1 MNTAKGLRRQS
12 AKGAKLSFQTPTATE
27 EEEKEE
33 EEGPKVVRETAFGR
47 ILQGF
52 FAIKVKDDTGKKVLY
67 ENKKEPFEYPEVD
80 ALANAI
86 VHAGAKLTDAE
97 IDAIGSAI
105 PESAG
110 PQVKRLTKVYNDRLR
125 ADAKSSAYQSLVSK
139 HKPLEG
145 EDKLVAIAKTIRNIL
160 KFAPFLTAETV
171 IETLKTQKAVPVDY
185 TVEDYNGTQLRK
197 PKGTVEED
205 DED

>member
-12 AKGAKLSFQTPTATE
+12 AKVSFQTVTDTE
-27 EEEKEE
+27 EEKDTED
-33 EEGPKVVRETAFGR
+33 EGPKVVRETPFGQ

-67 ENKKEPFEYPEVD
+67 ENKKEPFEYPQVNSYVM
-80 ALANAI
+80 AL
-86 VHAGAKLTDAE
+86 VHAGAKLSDKE
-97 IDAIGSAI
+97 IDAIGAAI

-160 KFAPFLTAETV
+160 KFAPFLTAESV
-171 IETLKTQKAVPVDY
+171 IESLKGQKAVPSDY
-185 TVEDYNGTQLRK
+185 TVEDYNSTQLRK
-197 PKGTVEED
+197 TKGAEVED
-205 DED
+205 DEE

>member
-12 AKGAKLSFQTPTATE
+12 ARVSFQVVEDA
-27 EEEKEE
+27 EEKETE
-33 EEGPKVVRETAFGR
+33 EEGPKVVRETPFGS

-67 ENKKEPFEYPEVD
+67 ENKKEPFEYPQVNSYVN
-80 ALANAI
+80 AL
-86 VHAGAKLTDAE
+86 VHAGAKLTDKE
-97 IDAIGSAI
+97 IDAIGAAI

-160 KFAPFLTAETV
+160 KFAPALSAES
-171 IETLKTQKAVPVDY
+171 IIASLIAQKAIPVDY
-185 TVEDYNGTQLRK
+185 TVEDYNSTQLRK
-197 PKGTVEED
+197 TKGAEEAD
-205 DED
+205 DEE